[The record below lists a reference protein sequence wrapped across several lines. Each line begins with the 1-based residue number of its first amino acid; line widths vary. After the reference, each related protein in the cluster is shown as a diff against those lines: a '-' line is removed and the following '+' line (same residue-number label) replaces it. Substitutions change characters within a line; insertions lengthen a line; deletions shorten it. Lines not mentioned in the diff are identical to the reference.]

1 MMGQIISVQT
11 RNFSKVRTVKNTTV
25 QALLRVNKMK
35 RLLFLGIM
43 SAVLNVGCAHDAATD
58 VVHQDRLDSVFLA
71 RTDVV
76 RLELDDETSPLMQ
89 CTFYDGSGYYYFYN
103 RITGYIERFHIDS
116 TVKSPVRIK
125 TPVAPWSMNVVSPDS
140 VYILDLMNRHTI
152 TLIDREGSEL
162 AVYGIDADSDIMP
175 GAQGQPYV
183 TQDGLLYSSSTTGD
197 FTLAAVDKS
206 EGRVTEK
213 MIPYP
218 DIYRDFYGALLM
230 RIPYTAYNSGN
241 SLVVVGFPADNNIQV
256 LNLNTRQV
264 RVYYAGSKYWDDS
277 LKPLSRGLIG
287 SMTVSNAREIEY
299 FREITSYGNIL
310 YDRWR
315 NVYYRIVEKSTPMPG
330 VNLSNKAK
338 KLSVII
344 MDKNFRIIGESD
356 IEDDIYSVFRYSVFV
371 SQAGLNIQLLTQED
385 ELEFAVYSIKK
396 NDK

>member
-1 MMGQIISVQT
+1 MRIEKFAKFAKMRRYIYFCILCA
-11 RNFSKVRTVKNTTV
+11 
-25 QALLRVNKMK
+25 ALNA
-35 RLLFLGIM
+35 
-43 SAVLNVGCAHDAATD
+43 SCAHSPAAE
-58 VVHQDRLDSVFLA
+58 VVHQDRIDSVALA
-71 RTDVV
+71 RTEVI
-76 RLELDDETSPLMQ
+76 RLELDDETSPLLQ
-89 CTFYDGSGYYYFYN
+89 CTFYDDSGYYYFYN

-125 TPVAPWSMNVVSPDS
+125 TPVEPWSMNVVSPDS
-140 VYILDLMNRHTI
+140 VYILDLMNRHLI
-152 TLIDREGSEL
+152 ALIDRDGSEL

-183 TQDGLLYSSSTTGD
+183 TQAGLLYSSNTYGD
-197 FTLAAVDKS
+197 FTLAAVDMS

-218 DIYRDFYGALLM
+218 DIYKDFYGALLM
-230 RIPYTAYNSGN
+230 RIPYTAYNDDD

-256 LNLNTRQV
+256 LNLKTKQI
-264 RVYYAGSKYWDDS
+264 RVYYAGSKYWDAR
-277 LKPLSRGLIG
+277 LKPLTRGLIG

-344 MDKNFRIIGESD
+344 MDENFRIIGESD
-356 IEDDIYSVFRYSVFV
+356 IEDEVYSVFRYSVFV

-385 ELEFAVYSIKK
+385 ELAFAVYSIKESD
-396 NDK
+396 NE